1 MKGLRGERLS
11 SQFREEIYGVISTD
25 LRNKYPAMSAIISII
40 NADVAPDLK
49 SCKVFVSIYDP
60 NEQKKRDTF
69 KILVENAGYIRHE
82 LSKVLSIRTVPEL
95 RFVMDES
102 MEYGD
107 KIDKLL
113 KGIEDGN
120 GGAND

>member
-49 SCKVFVSIYDP
+49 SAKIYISIFDTDAERCKNSFEIIK
-60 NEQKKRDTF
+60 Q
-69 KILVENAGYIRHE
+69 NAGFIRYE
-82 LSKVLSIRTVPEL
+82 LAKVMHIRTVPEL
-95 RFVMDES
+95 RFHLDES
-102 MEYGD
+102 MEYGA
-107 KIDKLL
+107 KIDKILNNL
-113 KGIEDGN
+113 DTEK
-120 GGAND
+120 NDE